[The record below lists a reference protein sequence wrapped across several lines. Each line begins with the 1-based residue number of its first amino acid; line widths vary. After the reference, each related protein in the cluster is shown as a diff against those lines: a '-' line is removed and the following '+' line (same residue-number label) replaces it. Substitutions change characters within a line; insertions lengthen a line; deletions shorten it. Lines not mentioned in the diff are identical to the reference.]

1 MDKKLQNERYIID
14 NFRAKSLENN
24 PLRSPV
30 DRDLR
35 IYLPPNYFDSSDTK
49 YPVLYFL
56 HGYGGNNHNW
66 TITAS
71 NEKDRVLPLDRIP
84 KKILDH
90 IDLDRL
96 ITYEKLDGLIESRE
110 LKPFILVQPDASLH
124 VLNINNTKNL
134 RDEPAMKGS
143 FYINSPFSGNYKDYI
158 TVDVLEYIDS
168 YYRTIPDN
176 KHRAVL
182 GGSMGGAGALRI
194 SLSYPEKFIAAAA
207 LSPGNVV
214 PKLLDWELI
223 FPLNKLLFGEKIA
236 KRMGQ
241 KTWGDILDTCD
252 LIFSKENPLLSSIKR
267 DESGKVIDMD
277 PDSFNN
283 WMSYDLNTLIKKRP
297 EALKQVHL
305 MINSAR
311 NDEMGSA
318 VATKQIHE
326 TLNEL
331 KIPHRY
337 NLYDDPKISLSPHI
351 LGIAYH
357 MIPAIKFCL
366 EFIN

>member
-1 MDKKLQNERYIID
+1 MDEKQQDKRYIID
-14 NFRAKSLENN
+14 IFRAKSLENN
-24 PLRSPV
+24 PLNSPV

-96 ITYEKLDGLIESRE
+96 ITYEKLDQLIERGE

-134 RDEPAMKGS
+134 NGKPAMKGS
-143 FYINSPFSGNYKDYI
+143 FYINSPFTGNYEDYI
-158 TVDVLEYIDS
+158 GRDVLEYIDS
-168 YYRTIPDN
+168 FYKTIPN
-176 KHRAVL
+176 NQHRAIL

-194 SLSYPEKFIAAAA
+194 SLSYPEKFIATAA

-236 KRMGQ
+236 KRMGN
-241 KTWGDILDTCD
+241 KTWADILDTCD
-252 LIFSKENPLLSSIKR
+252 LIFSKKSPLLPSIKY

-283 WMSYDLNTLIKKRP
+283 WISHDINNLIKKRP

-305 MINSAR
+305 MINCAR

-318 VATKQIHE
+318 IATEQIHE
-326 TLNEL
+326 TLNEF
-331 KIPHRY
+331 KIPHQY
-337 NLYDDPKISLSPHI
+337 ELYDDPKTSLSPHI
-351 LGIAYH
+351 LGIGYH
-357 MIPAIKFCL
+357 ITPAIKFCL

>member
-1 MDKKLQNERYIID
+1 MDKKQHNKRNIID
-14 NFRAKSLENN
+14 NFRAKSLEDN
-24 PLRSPV
+24 PLNGPV

-35 IYLPPNYFDSSDTK
+35 IYLPPNYYDSEDTR

-56 HGYGGNNHNW
+56 HGYGGDNHSW
-66 TITAS
+66 TITSS
-71 NEKDRVLPLDRIP
+71 NEKDRALPLDRIP

-90 IDLDRL
+90 IDIDRL
-96 ITYEKLDGLIESRE
+96 ITYEKLDELIESGE

-124 VLNINNTKNL
+124 VININNTKNL
-134 RDEPAMKGS
+134 RGEPAMKGS
-143 FYINSPFSGNYKDYI
+143 FYINSPSSGNYKDYI
-158 TVDVLEYIDS
+158 ALDVLEYIDS
-168 YYRTIPDN
+168 TYRTIPDTQ
-176 KHRAVL
+176 HRAIL
-182 GGSMGGAGALRI
+182 GGSMGGAGTLRI
-194 SLSYPEKFIAAAA
+194 CLSYPEKFIAAAA

-252 LIFSKENPLLSSIKR
+252 LIFSKENPLLPSIKR
-267 DESGKVIDMD
+267 DESGKVIDMNS
-277 PDSFNN
+277 DSFDN
-283 WMSYDLNTLIKKRP
+283 WMSYDINNLIKKHP

-305 MINSAR
+305 MISCAR

-318 VATKQIHE
+318 IATEQIHE
-326 TLNEL
+326 TLNEF
-331 KIPHRY
+331 KISHQY
-337 NLYDDPKISLSPHI
+337 ELYDDPKASLSPHI
-351 LGIAYH
+351 LGIGYH
-357 MIPAIKFCL
+357 ITPAIRFCL

>member
-1 MDKKLQNERYIID
+1 MDEKQQNERYIID

-24 PLRSPV
+24 PLNSPV

-56 HGYGGNNHNW
+56 HGYGGSNNNW

-71 NEKDRVLPLDRIP
+71 NEKDRALPLDRIP
-84 KKILDH
+84 RKILEH

-96 ITYEKLDGLIESRE
+96 ITYEKLDELIESGE

-124 VLNINNTKNL
+124 VININNTKNL
-134 RDEPAMKGS
+134 SGEPAMKGS
-143 FYINSPFSGNYKDYI
+143 FYINSSFSGNYKDYI
-158 TVDVLEYIDS
+158 ALDVLEYIDS
-168 YYRTIPDN
+168 SYRTIPDN
-176 KHRAVL
+176 HHRALL
-182 GGSMGGAGALRI
+182 GGSMGGAGTLRI

-207 LSPGNVV
+207 LSPGNLV

-241 KTWGDILDTCD
+241 KTWTDILDTCD
-252 LIFSKENPLLSSIKR
+252 LIFSKENPLLPSIKR

-277 PDSFNN
+277 SDSFDN
-283 WMSYDLNTLIKKRP
+283 WMSYDINNLIKKHP

-305 MINSAR
+305 MINCAR

-318 VATKQIHE
+318 IATEQIHE
-326 TLNEL
+326 TLDEF
-331 KIPHRY
+331 KIPHQY
-337 NLYDDPKISLSPHI
+337 ELYDDPKTSLSPHI

-357 MIPAIKFCL
+357 ITPAIKFCL